1 MVRIG
6 CSGWNYDSWR
16 GGLYP
21 EGMGPARW
29 LREYARHFDTVE
41 VNSTFY
47 RLASRKGV
55 ERWAADTPEG
65 FCFAVKGS
73 RYLTH
78 VKRLADDPAKDFS
91 LAEGI
96 LRYYERIQPLIPA
109 GKLGPV
115 LWQLPPTF
123 KRDDERLRNLLEL
136 VQPGR
141 NCVEFRHPSWFAAGV
156 YDLLRDHGAALV
168 IADRPELTFQT
179 QELTADWTFVRF
191 HYGHRGR
198 RGNYSRSELEQ
209 WARRIAEWRD
219 GGTDVYAY
227 FNNDWEVFAPR
238 NAAVLKRLLDAP

>member
-1 MVRIG
+1 MPRIG
-6 CSGWNYDSWR
+6 CSGWNYASWR

-41 VNSTFY
+41 VNATFY
-47 RLASRKGV
+47 RLASRNAV

-78 VKRLADDPAKDFS
+78 VKRLADDPAKGFA

-96 LRYYERIQPLIPA
+96 ARFYEPIAPLVSA

-123 KRDDERLRNLLEL
+123 KRDDDRLANLLEL

-141 NCVEFRHPSWFAAGV
+141 HCVEFRHPSWFASDV
-156 YDLLRDHGAALV
+156 YRLLREHGAALV

-179 QELTADWTFVRF
+179 AELTADWTFVRF
-191 HYGHRGR
+191 HHGRRGR
-198 RGNYSRSELEQ
+198 RGNYSRSELEE
-209 WARRIAEWRD
+209 WASRIARWRD
-219 GGTDVYAY
+219 RGIDVYAY
-227 FNNDWEVFAPR
+227 FNNDWEMFAPR
-238 NAAVLKRLLDAP
+238 NAATLKRLLDVS